1 MGDERGDGVDGE
13 RAGHGRQRHRFLAP
27 AKRLVKLLIA
37 LVFFEEWPFSFLSF
51 THLLALGLP
60 GQSVKPLHWTFKALS
75 LICSPIVADNCPS

>member
-1 MGDERGDGVDGE
+1 MGSGRVMEDGDIVSFPGSS
-13 RAGHGRQRHRFLAP
+13 HS

-51 THLLALGLP
+51 THLLALSLP

-75 LICSPIVADNCPS
+75 LICSLIVC